1 MADNNHKE
9 KLRRDR
15 INLSE
20 LYEVQDWSRKFC
32 VNTKDIMRA
41 VREVWNNGREFELY
55 PKQRKI
61 KEIKI

>member
-1 MADNNHKE
+1 MADNNIGKP
-9 KLRRDR
+9 RRDR

-20 LYEVQDWSRKFC
+20 LYEVQDWSRKFR
-32 VNTKDIMRA
+32 VNTKDIMCA

-55 PKQRKI
+55 SNQRKL